1 MKTPDCENPTSNR
14 DRTRTGASMGLGRVR
29 HRHYDARDGRGRRRS
44 SVRPGVRVSGCAC
57 VGLRTDGRTDGRRVG
72 LGFHFL
78 RTRFSCALVQVD
90 LISYP
95 RRRSAVG
102 G

>member
-14 DRTRTGASMGLGRVR
+14 DRTRVGASMGLGRVVR
-29 HRHYDARDGRGRRRS
+29 GRHYDARDGRGRRRS
-44 SVRPGVRVSGCAC
+44 SVRPGVRVC
-57 VGLRTDGRTDGRRVG
+57 VRGSANGRTDGRRVG